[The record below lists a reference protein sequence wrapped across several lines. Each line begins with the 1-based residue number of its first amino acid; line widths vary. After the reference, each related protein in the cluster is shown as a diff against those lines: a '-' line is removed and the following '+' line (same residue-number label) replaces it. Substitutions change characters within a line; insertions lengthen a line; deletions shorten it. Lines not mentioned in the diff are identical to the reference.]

1 MLSKSKVVAN
11 QRKQQS
17 AHLSDD
23 RVRDSLYA
31 QGFYDSWI
39 TPELIKAQRKVMEAR
54 LRRPYQGK
62 SKSLIP
68 GEYD

>member
-1 MLSKSKVVAN
+1 MLASKRTKM
-11 QRKQQS
+11 QRKFP

-31 QGFYDSWI
+31 RGFYDSWI
-39 TPELIKAQRKVMEAR
+39 TPELIVAERKVLEEKMR
-54 LRRPYQGK
+54 HRPYLGK